1 MKKEDWCCVL
11 HDRKHRHAWHCVEC
25 DFMIS
30 DLNDKNFTDAVSCD
44 KCEDWYC
51 PMCIG
56 FKSRGNL
63 GNWDQ
68 IMTSFVCSHCSPKK
82 QPPKKKRK

>member
-1 MKKEDWCCVL
+1 
-11 HDRKHRHAWHCVEC
+11 
-25 DFMIS
+25 MIS

-51 PMCIG
+51 PDWYCPMCVG

-63 GNWDQ
+63 GHWDQ
-68 IMTSFVCSHCSPKK
+68 IMTSFVCPHRMEAISAASKSVFSA
-82 QPPKKKRK
+82 